1 MKLLVITPEYLPTSG
16 GGIVTYYRHLLP
28 ALVRAGV
35 EVTVLVGSAV
45 ASPGGA
51 FTRDGVRV
59 VGLDPAGVDAQRARL
74 GALVATPL
82 LQRQLASAWALWAQ
96 ARALG
101 PFDAV
106 ECADWGLSAVP
117 WILEPGPAVRVRCHG
132 SAGQIARAEGAAAL
146 RPADA
151 LLLEIERRV
160 FARASEVV
168 SYGAPNAAQW
178 SGWLGRACAHREP
191 ALPVDAT
198 TATADAPWLLV
209 LARVQA
215 WKGPQVLGAALEPL
229 PAPPAVRWVGRDVPD
244 LPAGEPSTLATL
256 RRRFPRTW
264 TTTVD
269 HRDTV
274 ESAQALA
281 WVRGARAVLVPSTW
295 DVFNFAGAEAMA
307 AGAVVVASEGAG
319 MARWIEDGESG
330 LRVPAGDAERLR
342 EAVQRVAAMDAATRR
357 RFGERAREA
366 VARRAA
372 PDTVAAGELAA
383 TRALVPRIVAEDPL
397 DALLRPAPGEVA
409 LDAVLAQFPMRALV
423 GHLGKRVRARW
434 GRR

>member
-1 MKLLVITPEYLPTSG
+1 MKLLVVTPEYLPTSG
-16 GGIVTYYRHLLP
+16 GGIVTFYRHLLP
-28 ALVRAGV
+28 GLVRAGV

-45 ASPGGA
+45 AAPGGS

-59 VGLDPAGVDAQRARL
+59 AGLDPARIDAWLPRF

-82 LQRQLASAWALWAQ
+82 LQRQLAAAWALQEQ

-101 PFDAV
+101 PFDVV

-117 WILEPGPAVRVRCHG
+117 WILDPGPPVRVRCHG
-132 SAGQIARAEGAAAL
+132 SAGQIARAEGAPAL

-178 SGWLGRACAHREP
+178 SDWLGRTCLHREP
-191 ALPVDAT
+191 ALPVD
-198 TATADAPWLLV
+198 DAPCAGDAAWLLV
-209 LARVQA
+209 LARVQR

-229 PAPPAVRWVGRDVPD
+229 AQPPQVRWVGRDVPD
-244 LPAGEPSTLATL
+244 APAGEVSTLASMC
-256 RRRFPRTW
+256 RRFPRTW
-264 TTTVD
+264 GHAVD
-269 HRDTV
+269 RRDTV
-274 ESAQALA
+274 DSTTALS
-281 WVRGARAVLVPSTW
+281 WVRSARAVLVPSTW

-319 MARWIEDGESG
+319 MARWIVDGVNG
-330 LRVPAGDAERLR
+330 LRVPADDPVRLR
-342 EAVQRVAAMDAATRR
+342 EALAHLDSLDAGARR
-357 RFGERAREA
+357 RLGEAARET
-366 VARRAA
+366 VARCAA
-372 PDTVAAGELAA
+372 PDLIAAAELAA
-383 TRALVPRIVAEDPL
+383 TRGLATAPRRDDPV
-397 DALLRPAPGEVA
+397 DGLLRPGAAVSG
-409 LDAVLAQFPMRALV
+409 LDAVLAQFPMRQLA
-423 GHLGKRVRARW
+423 GHLGRRLRARW